1 MTVSTPRARWLALT
15 SIVAIACLSGGW
27 LLRAK
32 PAAGGGV
39 YQQARLFENVVGAIN
54 HHYIDSLGEGD
65 LYERAAEALV
75 ASLKDPYAELLIN
88 ESYREYQRQMTGT
101 EVDLDLGRGAT
112 ESGFGSGLHAGLS
125 RGDEILSIDGT
136 STVGWSTTRIEEALR
151 NSRQPTVTVVV
162 RAPG

>member
-15 SIVAIACLSGGW
+15 SIVAVACLSGGW

-75 ASLKDPYAELLIN
+75 SSLKDP
-88 ESYREYQRQMTGT
+88 
-101 EVDLDLGRGAT
+101 
-112 ESGFGSGLHAGLS
+112 
-125 RGDEILSIDGT
+125 
-136 STVGWSTTRIEEALR
+136 
-151 NSRQPTVTVVV
+151 
-162 RAPG
+162 

>member
-27 LLRAK
+27 LLRAR

-101 EVDLDLGRGAT
+101 EVDLDLGRRRHRVGVRVR
-112 ESGFGSGLHAGLS
+112 ES
-125 RGDEILSIDGT
+125 T
-136 STVGWSTTRIEEALR
+136 PVC
-151 NSRQPTVTVVV
+151 
-162 RAPG
+162 PGRRDPEH